1 MRNGSNVLQNN
12 ADDITNSLEQCEPS
26 SEPKFG
32 FVINCEFLNV
42 FEAPN
47 KNADILAKL
56 IEGAKVMVDFNES
69 TDEFYSVFTET
80 GVEGYCMKQFVE
92 VL

>member
-1 MRNGSNVLQNN
+1 MRNESNVLQNN
-12 ADDITNSLEQCEPS
+12 ADDVTNSLEQCEPS

-32 FVINCEFLNV
+32 FVINCKFLNV

-56 IEGAKVMVDFNES
+56 IEGSKVMVDFTES
-69 TDEFYSVFTET
+69 TGEFYSVFTET
-80 GVEGYCMKQFVE
+80 GVEGYSMKQFIE
-92 VL
+92 V

>member
-32 FVINCEFLNV
+32 FVINCKFLNV

-56 IEGAKVMVDFNES
+56 IEGAKVMVDFTES
-69 TDEFYSVFTET
+69 TDEFHSVFTET
-80 GVEGYCMKQFVE
+80 GVEGYSMKQFIE
-92 VL
+92 V

>member
-1 MRNGSNVLQNN
+1 MCNGSNVLKNN
-12 ADDITNSLEQCEPS
+12 AGDVTNYLEQCESS

-47 KNADILAKL
+47 KNADIIAKL
-56 IEGAKVMVDFNES
+56 IEGAKVMVDFTES
-69 TDEFYSVFTET
+69 TDEFYSIFTET
-80 GVEGYCMKQFVE
+80 GVEGYSVKQFIE
-92 VL
+92 V